1 MDIHVPK
8 AKKLINVGDGQLN
21 PDLDRVALEEEG
33 HVLFGKTAEEDRLF
47 KEGYDQI
54 RWSGRKHSDEESTS

>member
-1 MDIHVPK
+1 MTDIFVPK

-21 PDLDRVALEEEG
+21 PDLDKVALEEEG
-33 HVLFGKTAEEDRLF
+33 VVLGIPSDTYKA
-47 KEGYDQI
+47 GYDQI